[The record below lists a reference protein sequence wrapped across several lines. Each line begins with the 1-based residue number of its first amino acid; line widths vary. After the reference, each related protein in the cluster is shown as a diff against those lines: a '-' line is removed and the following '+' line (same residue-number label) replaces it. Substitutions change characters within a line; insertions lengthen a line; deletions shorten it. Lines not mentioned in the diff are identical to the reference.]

1 MGQSPTVSTLS
12 RCPTPLCGDNGTRPV
27 PQPFSG
33 PSAGTGAGQVS
44 LKTLACRI
52 MARDRSRDKCGTDPV
67 PCSGTADPT
76 LSHPCP
82 AHGPYAQATKTAHPW
97 PVLHAL
103 NETYKMG
110 ALPAEDGSG
119 LILYPAA
126 GLLLS
131 EKEAALRYARD
142 NLEDLLHDLALEHL
156 PRQVRL
162 GGRWIVPD
170 TGSVVEMDDMRGSP
184 RYIAPDRR
192 SSGQGRSK
200 KEAWK

>member
-52 MARDRSRDKCGTDPV
+52 MARDRSRDKCGTGPA

-97 PVLHAL
+97 PVLHEL

-119 LILYPAA
+119 LVLYPAA

-131 EKEAALRYARD
+131 EKEAALCYARD
-142 NLEDLLHDLALEHL
+142 NLDALLHDLALEYL
-156 PRQVRL
+156 PRQVWLDRKS
-162 GGRWIVPD
+162 GG
-170 TGSVVEMDDMRGSP
+170 
-184 RYIAPDRR
+184 IAPDRG
-192 SSGQGRSK
+192 STTEDKHTS
-200 KEAWK
+200 AP